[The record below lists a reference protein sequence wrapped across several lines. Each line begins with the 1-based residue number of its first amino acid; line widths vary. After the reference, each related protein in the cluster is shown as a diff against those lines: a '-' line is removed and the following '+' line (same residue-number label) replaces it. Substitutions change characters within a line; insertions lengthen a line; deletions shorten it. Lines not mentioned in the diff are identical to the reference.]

1 MSLRQPPLAAVHEAA
16 GADATEFGGWEMPVE
31 FDSIKTEHRAVRET
45 AGIFDVS
52 HMSEIEVGGPD
63 AEALMQRLTSNDV
76 AALSPGDAQ
85 YSMITDEEGVILD
98 DTVVYRLPSE
108 APEYLFVPNAGHDEQ
123 MLDRW
128 TSYRD
133 DWDLDATVENRT
145 EAYAMF
151 AVQGPD
157 APGLVADAVDAPDA
171 DNEAVDDL
179 GRFEADYRSIAGVEC
194 LLSNTGYTGEDG
206 FEVLAPWDDAE
217 TVWEAFDCQP
227 CGLGARDTLRI
238 EAGFLLA
245 GQDFDPEENPRNPYE
260 AGVGFAVDL
269 DTEFVGR
276 DALASAKDAG
286 PAQRFVGIR
295 LLDRGVPR
303 HGYPVTTADGERIGE
318 VTSGTMSPTLSEP
331 IGLGYVDAERADAGT
346 DVRVE
351 VRGQAKKARVESPK
365 FLDR

>member
-31 FDSIKTEHRAVRET
+31 FDSIKDEHRAVREA

-52 HMSEIEVGGPD
+52 HMSEVEVGGPD

-85 YSMITDEEGVILD
+85 YSMITDDEGIILD

-108 APEYLFVPNAGHDEQ
+108 TPEYLFVPNAGHDEQ

-128 TSYRD
+128 TRHRD
-133 DWDLDATVENRT
+133 ERGLDATVENRT

-157 APGLVADAVDAPDA
+157 APDLVADAA
-171 DNEAVDDL
+171 DEAVDDL
-179 GRFEADYRSIAGVEC
+179 SRFTAEYRPIAGVEC
-194 LLSNTGYTGEDG
+194 LLSNTGYTGEAG
-206 FEVLAPWDDAE
+206 FEVLAPWDEAE
-217 TVWEAFDCQP
+217 TVWDAFDCQP

-260 AGVGFAVDL
+260 TGVGFAVDL

-276 DALASAKDAG
+276 DALASAKEAG

-303 HGYPVTTADGERIGE
+303 HGYPVTTADGDRIGE

-331 IGLGYVDAERADAGT
+331 IGLGYVDAGYTDAGT